1 MYIWIRNYRKW
12 IVYGFVLVFA
22 FNLCLIRLTV
32 LDYQPFSTDLD
43 SHYELEI
50 TTYPEDY
57 PRYVGFNRMMSADAI
72 YLQMHLKDK
81 REPWRLISKEKMASI
96 DVHSFVY
103 QLDDGP
109 KVELLRDSK
118 ESFWL
123 QGSDENSIPIP
134 YRSNSELIVAID
146 LTLNGVRH
154 KINGVMPATEQVS
167 YYPTILKAQ
176 DEWVSISSLAFG
188 PSLLTQCESTGWI

>member
-1 MYIWIRNYRKW
+1 ML
-12 IVYGFVLVFA
+12 YGLILVFG
-22 FNLCLIRLTV
+22 FNLCVIRMTV
-32 LDYQPFSTDLD
+32 MDFRPFNIDLD
-43 SHYELEI
+43 SNYELAI
-50 TTYPEDY
+50 TTYPEGY
-57 PRYVGFNRMMSADAI
+57 PTDVGFNRMMSADAI

-103 QLDDGP
+103 QMDDGP

-123 QGSDENSIPIP
+123 QGSDENSVPIP

-154 KINGVMPATEQVS
+154 KINGVMPATEQVV
-167 YYPTILKAQ
+167 YAPTILKAFQ
-176 DEWVSISSLAFG
+176 
-188 PSLLTQCESTGWI
+188 